1 MIATLFQLGGVQFQ
15 VMQVNVQEF
24 EHEVGGDYAA
34 KDVVGAMR
42 PREFMGPADDKVT
55 MAGVLFPHKFGG
67 VGGISALQMMAE
79 SGEAQM
85 LVRGDG
91 SVFGFYVIE
100 RVTDKH
106 AYIDMAGVGRMIE
119 FEVELV
125 KSPNGPSARG
135 AMSTFMSLFG

>member
-15 VMQVNVQEF
+15 VMPVNIEEF
-24 EHEVGGDYAA
+24 EHQVGGDYAA
-34 KDVVGAMR
+34 KDVMGAMR

-67 VGGISALQMMAE
+67 VPGIMALQIMAE
-79 SGEAQM
+79 LGIPQM

-91 SVFGFYVIE
+91 MVFGFYVIE
-100 RVTDKH
+100 KVTDKH

-125 KSPNGPSARG
+125 KSPLGPSIAG
-135 AMSTFMSLFG
+135 AMSTLMNLFG